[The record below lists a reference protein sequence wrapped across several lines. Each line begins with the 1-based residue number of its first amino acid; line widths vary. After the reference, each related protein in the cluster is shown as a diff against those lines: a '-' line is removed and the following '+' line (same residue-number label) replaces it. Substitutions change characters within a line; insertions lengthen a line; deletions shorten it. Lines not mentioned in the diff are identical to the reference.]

1 MANVV
6 DALIVTLGLDAKDFQ
21 KGRKEVDAGLEQ
33 TKKRTE
39 KAGKDISASGKQGAE
54 FFGQMQK
61 AALKFF
67 AVLAAARGVTAFVS
81 QTITMGAN
89 LSRASRNLNMSAN
102 DLQKWGNAVKQ
113 SGGDMQ
119 GFLGTIQGLS
129 GQLTEIQMT
138 GQSAMTPLLNFL
150 NVGVA
155 DASGKAKELDR
166 LILDIAEGLE
176 RSPLSR
182 SDKFNW
188 LTGSG
193 FDAGTANVILRG
205 RKEAEAFVA
214 KQVGMSDEMAKKLEA
229 QEQRWEAIKQKLRD
243 IGVQMMEK
251 LLPAMEGISEAFT
264 NIFDSPGAT
273 KFADNLER
281 LVDFTAKLRDTA
293 LEAGNAYERMLDRM
307 GLLKKDSAGVSEG
320 ELVKRAKSGDMDA
333 ARSLARMQLQSSLWH
348 KITGF
353 NESDVEDRA
362 RQLHTPS
369 RAKSTLKST
378 SIDAQIANAEASAG
392 LPAGLLASVLQQEVG
407 GRRDEFISDPSKY
420 HYEADARG
428 KRKSSA
434 FGPFGILDSTAK
446 DPGYGV
452 SPLANKSLD
461 EQLRFAS
468 QYLAARIKSSG
479 SVSAGLA
486 GYGEGAKYAG
496 QVMGRLPDM
505 TGGGVMSGIAGAGA
519 GRGSTNN
526 TTTLNFY
533 SQTTDPKASAREAA
547 NLVHQAN
554 TGMF

>member
-1 MANVV
+1 MNVI
-6 DALIVTLGLDAKDFQ
+6 DSLIVTLGLDNSDFQ
-21 KGRKEVDAGLEQ
+21 KKRKEVDAGLDQ

-39 KAGKDISASGKQGAE
+39 KAGKDIAASGKQGAE

-113 SGGDMQ
+113 SGGDLQ
-119 GFLGTIQGLS
+119 GFLGTMQGLS
-129 GQLTEIQMT
+129 NQLTEIQMT

-188 LTGSG
+188 LTGAG
-193 FDAGTANVILRG
+193 FDAGTANVILKG

-214 KQVGMSDEMAKKLEA
+214 KQVGMSDQMAKKLEE

-243 IGVQMMEK
+243 IGVQLMEK
-251 LLPAMEGISEAFT
+251 MLPAMEGIAKAMGD
-264 NIFDSPGAT
+264 IFDSPGAN
-273 KFADNLER
+273 KLADNFGR
-281 LVDFTAKLRDTA
+281 LIDFAAKLRDNA
-293 LEAGNAYERMLDRM
+293 VAAADAYERMLDRM
-307 GLLKKDSAGVSEG
+307 GLLKKDEQGRSEG
-320 ELVKRAKSGDMDA
+320 ELVQRAKSGDMDA
-333 ARSLARMQLQSSLWH
+333 ARTLARMQLQSSLWH

-353 NESDVEDRA
+353 TDADVEERA
-362 RQLHTPS
+362 RQIHTPA
-369 RAKSTLKST
+369 RAKSALKSS
-378 SIDAQIANAEASAG
+378 SISSQISSAEAAAG
-392 LPAGLLASVLQQEVG
+392 LPAGLLASVVQQEIG
-407 GRRDEFISDPSKY
+407 GRQEFIDDPSKY
-420 HYEADARG
+420 HYEPDASG

-434 FGPFGILDSTAK
+434 FGPFGILESTAAK
-446 DPGYGV
+446 PGYGV
-452 SPLANKSLD
+452 APLRNKSIE
-461 EQLRFAS
+461 EQTRFAS
-468 QYLAARIKSSG
+468 EYLAARIKAAG
-479 SVSAGLA
+479 GDVSKGLA
-486 GYGEGAKYAG
+486 GYGEGGIYAN
-496 QVMGRLPDM
+496 QVLSRLDL
-505 TGGGVMSGIAGAGA
+505 TGGGVMSGLSGAGA
-519 GRGSTNN
+519 GRGSTTNN
-526 TTTLNFY
+526 TTLNFY